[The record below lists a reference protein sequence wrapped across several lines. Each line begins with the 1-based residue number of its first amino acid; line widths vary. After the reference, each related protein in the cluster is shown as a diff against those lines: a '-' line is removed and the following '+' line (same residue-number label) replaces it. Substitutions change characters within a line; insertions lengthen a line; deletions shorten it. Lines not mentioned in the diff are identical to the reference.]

1 MLKDINVSFTIEN
14 IDEYKELLRKAA
26 YHSEQLEMIMEQIKN
41 FDFKVKLTSAAA
53 TTAVNESVIN
63 VTTIKAKNI
72 DLGGASFI
80 TK

>member
-1 MLKDINVSFTIEN
+1 MNLEQRLSELEERVSRLE
-14 IDEYKELLRKAA
+14 KEA
-26 YHSEQLEMIMEQIKN
+26 
-41 FDFKVKLTSAAA
+41 AAA

-80 TK
+80 TKRT